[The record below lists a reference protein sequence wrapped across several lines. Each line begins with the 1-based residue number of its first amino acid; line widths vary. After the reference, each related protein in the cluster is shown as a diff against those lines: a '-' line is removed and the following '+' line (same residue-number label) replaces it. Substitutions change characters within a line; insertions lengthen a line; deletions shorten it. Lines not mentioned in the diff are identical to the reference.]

1 MSDEDRRLLDIDSQ
15 RRRSIRNRESCCRL
29 LLGSNSVCWIAVV
42 AGVCETAEARGRARR
57 TVRAPASRWGIVLVM
72 LGFACIWAIVRPVGF
87 EKSAVSLIAS
97 MILGPPSVVLVWMAA
112 RHLDKQWRF
121 EAALSEDHKLIT
133 TGPYRWLRN
142 PIYASM
148 LGMLL
153 ATGFAKTWWP
163 LLIAGV
169 IFFVIGTEIRVRA
182 EERLLAARFG
192 EEFARYKA
200 TTPAYLPF
208 LR

>member
-1 MSDEDRRLLDIDSQ
+1 MLAIAAYVE
-15 RRRSIRNRESCCRL
+15 
-29 LLGSNSVCWIAVV
+29 LGLCWILWSLAFVRPQKRA
-42 AGVCETAEARGRARR
+42 AGQKKA
-57 TVRAPASRWGIVLVM
+57 VRASSSRWGILLVM
-72 LGFACIWAIVRPVGF
+72 LSFACIWAFVRPVGF
-87 EKSAVSLIAS
+87 VKSPESLIAS
-97 MILGPPSVVLVWMAA
+97 MILGPPSVTLAWMAT

-133 TGPYRWLRN
+133 TGPYRWVRN

-163 LLIAGV
+163 LLVAGV
-169 IFFVIGTEIRVRA
+169 IFFLIGTEIRVRA
-182 EERLLAARFG
+182 EERLLAERFG
-192 EEFARYKA
+192 EEFDQYKA
-200 TTPAYLPF
+200 TTAAYIPF

>member
-1 MSDEDRRLLDIDSQ
+1 VNTLQIVVWVE
-15 RRRSIRNRESCCRL
+15 
-29 LLGSNSVCWIAVV
+29 LGVCWIVWTLAFVRPQKRA
-42 AGVCETAEARGRARR
+42 AGAIEVE
-57 TVRAPASRWGIVLVM
+57 RAPASRWGIGLVM
-72 LGFACIWAIVRPVGF
+72 LGFACIWAFVRPTGF
-87 EKSAVSLIAS
+87 EKSAYSLVAS
-97 MILGPPSVVLVWMAA
+97 MILAPPSVALVWMAA

-182 EERLLAARFG
+182 EEKLLASRFG
-192 EEFARYKA
+192 EEFERYKA
-200 TTPAYLPF
+200 KTPAYFPF
-208 LR
+208 IR

>member
-1 MSDEDRRLLDIDSQ
+1 MTIERPLEIAAWV
-15 RRRSIRNRESCCRL
+15 E
-29 LLGSNSVCWIAVV
+29 LGVCWIIWSLAFVKPQK
-42 AGVCETAEARGRARR
+42 RASGQKKA
-57 TVRAPASRWGIVLVM
+57 VRAPSSRWGIFRVM
-72 LGFACIWAIVRPVGF
+72 LGYACAWAFVRPTGF
-87 EKSAVSLIAS
+87 EKSPASLIAS
-97 MILGPPSVVLVWMAA
+97 MILAPPSVVLVWMAV

-153 ATGFAKTWWP
+153 ATGLAKTWWP
-163 LLIAGV
+163 LLVAGV

-182 EERLLAARFG
+182 EERLLEERFG
-192 EEFARYKA
+192 EEFAHYK
-200 TTPAYLPF
+200 TQTPAYLPF

>member
-1 MSDEDRRLLDIDSQ
+1 MIVSPLEVAAWS
-15 RRRSIRNRESCCRL
+15 E
-29 LLGSNSVCWIAVV
+29 LGICWIAWSLAFVKP
-42 AGVCETAEARGRARR
+42 RKRASGEKKA
-57 TVRAPASRWGIVLVM
+57 VRAPSSRWGILLVM
-72 LGFACIWAIVRPVGF
+72 LGYACIWTFVRPAVF
-87 EKSAVSLIAS
+87 AKSPASLIAS
-97 MILGPPSVVLVWMAA
+97 MILGPPSVVLVWMAT

-148 LGMLL
+148 FGMLL

-163 LLIAGV
+163 LLVIGV
-169 IFFVIGTEIRVRA
+169 IFFVVGTEIRVRA
-182 EERLLAARFG
+182 EEKLLGERFG

-200 TTPAYLPF
+200 QTPAYLPF

>member
-1 MSDEDRRLLDIDSQ
+1 V
-15 RRRSIRNRESCCRL
+15 SISTPLEIAAWIE
-29 LLGSNSVCWIAVV
+29 LGVCWLAWSLAFVRPQKR
-42 AGVCETAEARGRARR
+42 AKGQKEA
-57 TVRAPASRWGIVLVM
+57 VRATSSRVGIVLVM
-72 LGFACIWAIVRPVGF
+72 LAFACVWAFVFPHGF
-87 EKSAVSLIAS
+87 HKSAASLVAS
-97 MILGPPSVVLVWMAA
+97 MILGPPSVVLAWLAT

-121 EAALSEDHKLIT
+121 EAALSEDHELIT

-163 LLIAGV
+163 MMVAGV
-169 IFFVIGTEIRVRA
+169 VFFVIGTEIRVRA
-182 EERLLAARFG
+182 EEKLLAARFG
-192 EEFARYKA
+192 EKFARYKA
-200 TTPAYLPF
+200 TTPAYFPL

>member
-1 MSDEDRRLLDIDSQ
+1 MSNLQIAAWVELI
-15 RRRSIRNRESCCRL
+15 
-29 LLGSNSVCWIAVV
+29 VCWIAWSLAFVRPRQRA
-42 AGVCETAEARGRARR
+42 AGAVKKERA
-57 TVRAPASRWGIVLVM
+57 TVSRWGILLVM
-72 LGFACIWAIVRPVGF
+72 LGYACIWAFVRPVGV
-87 EKSAVSLIAS
+87 EKSTSSLIAS
-97 MILGPPSVVLVWMAA
+97 MVLGPPSVLLVWVAA

-133 TGPYRWLRN
+133 TGPYRWIRN

-163 LLIAGV
+163 MFVVGV
-169 IFFVIGTEIRVRA
+169 VCFLIGTEIRVRA
-182 EERLLAARFG
+182 EERLLSARFG
-192 EEFARYKA
+192 DEFAQYKGRTA
-200 TTPAYLPF
+200 AYFPF

>member
-1 MSDEDRRLLDIDSQ
+1 MIVTPLEIAAWV
-15 RRRSIRNRESCCRL
+15 E
-29 LLGSNSVCWIAVV
+29 LGVCWIAWSLAFVKPQKRA
-42 AGVCETAEARGRARR
+42 AGAKKAVQAKS
-57 TVRAPASRWGIVLVM
+57 SRWGILLVM
-72 LGFACIWAIVRPVGF
+72 LSYACMWAFVRPVGF
-87 EKSAVSLIAS
+87 EKSAASLIAS
-97 MILGPPSVVLVWMAA
+97 MIIGPPSVVLVWMAA

-153 ATGFAKTWWP
+153 ETGLAKSWWP
-163 LLIAGV
+163 LLVAGV
-169 IFFVIGTEIRVRA
+169 VFFVIGTEIRVRA
-182 EERLLAARFG
+182 EEKLLASRFG

-200 TTPAYLPF
+200 GTPAYLPF